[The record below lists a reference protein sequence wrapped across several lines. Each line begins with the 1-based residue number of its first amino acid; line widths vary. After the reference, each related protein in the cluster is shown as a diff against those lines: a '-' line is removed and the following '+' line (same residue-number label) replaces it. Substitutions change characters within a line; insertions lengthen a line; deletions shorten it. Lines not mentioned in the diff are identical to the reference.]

1 MIKRRERK
9 GGTEASLDLDAATLQ
24 GLVDAGV
31 LMAASD
37 GEVNE
42 AEYDAVADV
51 ISGFLR
57 DRITPA
63 QIREI
68 VEESIGMLEEQGYP
82 GRLEALAE
90 NLRSPEL
97 REVALQ
103 VAAAVLVADGAFDAT
118 NEREAFIEIAA
129 ALDIDD
135 ERSEELLQQVFET
148 YNE

>member
-9 GGTEASLDLDAATLQ
+9 GGTDASLDLDAATLQ

-135 ERSEELLQQVFET
+135 ERSDELLQQVFET

>member
-9 GGTEASLDLDAATLQ
+9 GGTDASLDLDAATLQ

>member
-135 ERSEELLQQVFET
+135 ERSDELLQQVFET